1 MAEGNQGVRKKNIR
15 PHPLRLLIDSPAAS
29 PVSRKERFSPSPGY
43 GVSMLRSP
51 SSANLTRCHSTSL
64 IYSDKFSRESG
75 SMSPSLSRR
84 IFKIS
89 QSKPQNAFQDVR
101 TVRVADANGF
111 FQKFS
116 NIQKSLKPE
125 EDMIKTLKLMTK
137 NKHSVNTTLGNL
149 FYNQIKKR
157 EVDLDSKTIMDY
169 TLKEA
174 SQKVYFQE
182 RQRYL
187 KKNLRDR
194 LSKSPTEDLS
204 VDKGFPKR
212 VKIITR
218 KQEKGEQLQSL
229 KNYSMT
235 QKETLAA
242 WHTAQ
247 EKGRDIKK
255 IILNGFFEKN
265 STAQMALES
274 HKYKKPKASKLI
286 W

>member
-1 MAEGNQGVRKKNIR
+1 MTERNQGVHKKNIR
-15 PHPLRLLIDSPAAS
+15 PHPLRLLIDSPVAS
-29 PVSRKERFSPSPGY
+29 PISRKERFSPSPGY
-43 GVSMLRSP
+43 GVSILRSP

-64 IYSDKFSRESG
+64 LYSDKFSRESE

-84 IFKIS
+84 ILKIS

-125 EDMIKTLKLMTK
+125 EDMIKTLKSITK
-137 NKHSVNTTLGNL
+137 NKHSVNPTLGNL
-149 FYNQIKKR
+149 FYNRIKKR
-157 EVDLDSKTIMDY
+157 DIDLDPKTIMDY

-187 KKNLRDR
+187 KKKVQDSL
-194 LSKSPTEDLS
+194 LKPTTEDITAENS
-204 VDKGFPKR
+204 FSKR
-212 VKIITR
+212 VKLITR
-218 KQEKGEQLQSL
+218 KKEKGDQLQSL
-229 KNYSMT
+229 KNYSAV

-242 WHTAQ
+242 WQTAQ
-247 EKGRDIKK
+247 DKGKDIKK
-255 IILNGFFEKN
+255 IILSGFFEKN
-265 STAQMALES
+265 SPAQIILES
-274 HKYKKPKASKLI
+274 YKYKKSKK
-286 W
+286 